1 MIDMTVNKNAS
12 WTIYGKNSVTSVI
25 PTARRRL
32 MEIPIVAGT
41 SSFDRFMQPFKR
53 YFTCPQYRNASH
65 YLLGLLLCEGSRN
78 IAHMSRAQSQDE
90 SYNRLHHF
98 LSESPWDEDV
108 VNETRIHQMIE
119 TVESDAKEKDQ
130 PIGFFIA
137 DDTTNPKTG
146 KKMAGFGFNHSTVE
160 DAVIP
165 SQSVVATLYHFN
177 DLDIPLHAS
186 LYKNKTYCEERNE
199 TFKTKNELLIEQME
213 KIKLPEG
220 LRTIGLFDA
229 WYFNTTVL
237 RACERAGIEAIGRL
251 KDNRRALL
259 SSKDPVGTRLD
270 NWFDFLRSH
279 HGHPFKKIAVRDS
292 QGHKQELWMY
302 HWIGFIKNLGLVQMV
317 MLSSR
322 LRGKNIKPVFIA
334 TTDLNLTPEEIID
347 FYFKRWAIETF
358 FWTVKER
365 LGFNDYQVRPEKSA
379 RRHWLLC
386 FLAHSYL
393 VTARTTLRRKKGKT
407 LGDFQRLEQRE
418 NFRHLVAHIHSKVK
432 ERGQSIDTICYEL
445 AA

>member
-1 MIDMTVNKNAS
+1 
-12 WTIYGKNSVTSVI
+12 
-25 PTARRRL
+25 

-41 SSFDRFMQPFKR
+41 PSFDRYMEPFKR
-53 YFTCPQYRNASH
+53 YFTCPQYRNATH

-108 VNETRIHQMIE
+108 VNEARIHQMMDAIE
-119 TVESDAKEKDQ
+119 EQAKEEDR
-130 PIGFFIA
+130 PIGFLIA

-146 KKMAGFGFNHSTVE
+146 KKMAGFGLNHSTVE

-165 SQSVVATLYHFN
+165 SQSVVATLYHSG

-186 LYKNKTYCEERNE
+186 LYKSEAYCKEHQQ
-199 TFKTKNELLIEQME
+199 TFKTKNELLAEQMKE
-213 KIKLPEG
+213 IKLPEG
-220 LRTIGLFDA
+220 LRTVGLFDA
-229 WYFNTTVL
+229 WYFNSVTL
-237 RACERAGIEAIGRL
+237 RGCKKLGIEAIGRL

-259 SSKDPVGTRLD
+259 SSGDPVGTRLD

-279 HGHPFKKIAVRDS
+279 HGHPFKRIGVRDG
-292 QGHKQELWMY
+292 QGHKRELWMY
-302 HWIGFIKNLGLVQMV
+302 HWTGFIKNLGLVQMV

-322 LRGKNIKPVFIA
+322 IRGKNVTPVFIA
-334 TTDLNLTPEEIID
+334 TTDLHLSAEEIITY
-347 FYFKRWAIETF
+347 YFKRWAIETF
-358 FWTVKER
+358 FWTAKER
-365 LGFNDYQVRPEKSA
+365 LGFNDYRVRPERSA
-379 RRHWLLC
+379 KRHWLLC

-393 VTARTTLRRKKGKT
+393 VTARTALRRKKGKT
-407 LGDFQRLEQRE
+407 LGDLQRMEQRE
-418 NFRHLVAHIHSKVK
+418 NFRRLVAHIHARVK